1 MTHLHWLSLAIPFF
15 GTRQQLAPCSFH
27 RKGGSGQT
35 EDPADQIWPVGCMLS
50 HAGTEF
56 LKAISVSLTASTVSA
71 VSLAGSKS
79 FWKLLSLSGHED
91 SCSTLDLC
99 AHLLS
104 AVVHSAHS
112 RPTQSYLYNHRHR
125 AAL

>member
-1 MTHLHWLSLAIPFF
+1 MTHLHWLPLAIPFF

-35 EDPADQIWPVGCMLS
+35 ADPTDQIWPVGCMLS